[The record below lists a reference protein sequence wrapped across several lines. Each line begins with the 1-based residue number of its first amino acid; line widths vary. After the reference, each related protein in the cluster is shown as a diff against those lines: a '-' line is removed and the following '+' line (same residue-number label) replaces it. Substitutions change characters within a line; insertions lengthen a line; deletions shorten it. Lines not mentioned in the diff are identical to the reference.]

1 MLAPTVILTL
11 LCNALVVA
19 VLSLAWHEVT
29 RPSKLLGWFAGMLNM
44 AHEYLKFR
52 GDLSGDETNWR
63 QVIKVACIAAVSGF
77 YSWATHSL
85 RECFACLAGQL
96 ALLWWF
102 ILNGIP
108 TDRTSACAALAMVCA
123 SLLTTYPL
131 NRFFNAR

>member
-29 RPSKLLGWFAGMLNM
+29 RPSKLLGWFAGMLHTLNDK
-44 AHEYLKFR
+44 LKQA
-52 GDLSGDETNWR
+52 DDQTPWNYVE
-63 QVIKVACIAAVSGF
+63 KVPLHLIALAYRV
-77 YSWATHSL
+77 ATFSL

-96 ALLWWF
+96 ALVWWF

-123 SLLTTYPL
+123 SILTTYPL